1 MQKDSAKNLIQNALQ
16 NSFNKEQ
23 FVYLLKNIV
32 NRFDESKAFHAR
44 GYVKEKFNTTTKIV
58 KTYERIG
65 TYTDPEDKKIDLL
78 IVYLQREKSIE
89 SARTSLRNFAADYLK
104 QRGMKDAALVAFVS
118 PNGDDWRF
126 SLVKM
131 EYKFTPLDS
140 KTSNG
145 VKREIKVE
153 EEFTPARRYSFLV
166 GKNENSHTAQ
176 SRLLPLLLNDE
187 INPSLKDLED
197 AFSVEKVT
205 KEFFEKY
212 RDLFLRL
219 KESLDDI
226 VNKDPK
232 IKADFTDKNVCVTDF
247 AKKLL
252 GQIVFLYF
260 LQKKGWFGV
269 PRGKDWGEGD
279 KKFLRNLFEV
289 AQKENKNY
297 FNRFL
302 EPLFYEALRLER
314 PKDYYDQFNCR
325 IPFLNGGLF
334 DPINDYDWQ
343 DTDIEIPDEIFSN
356 NSKTKEGD
364 IGDGILDIFDRYNF
378 TVKEDEPLE
387 KEVAIDPEMLGKVFE
402 NLLEVKDRKSKG
414 TYYTPREIVHYM
426 CQESLAN
433 YLTTELN
440 CNTDIPVCSKKEID
454 ILIKYGETA
463 VEHDA
468 TYLEK
473 TAGNESY
480 KGRYDKAK
488 LPDSIRQ
495 HAKLIDEK
503 LASIRVCDPAV
514 GSGAFPVGMMNEI
527 IRTRNALTPYIE
539 SNIDIPVCDSDIH
552 ITHRNL
558 PHWTKDGS
566 IYWITFRLADSLPH
580 EKLDNWK
587 TERNQ
592 WVSKHP
598 EPWSE
603 LEWKEYNERFGD
615 RLEGWLDAGYG
626 CCVLSRPEVRKIFQE
641 CLLRFDEERLRI
653 HAAVIM
659 PNHIHLLLSPLKNH
673 SLSELL
679 KGIKG
684 ASARRIN
691 HLLGKTGTTFWMDE
705 SYDHIV
711 RSEAQYQHFLT
722 YITENP
728 VKAGL
733 SQNQYWLYQSVKSST
748 GISACVDLSSQTRM
762 SVPRSSGMSV
772 PRSSYHFKRH
782 AIQNCLYGVD
792 IDPGAVE
799 IAKLRLWL
807 SLVVDEEDIKQI
819 KPLPNLDYKIVC
831 GNSLLGV
838 EKNLFNA
845 DLFNELEELKPL
857 YFNETNASKKQEYKN
872 QIDELISQI
881 TNGHKDF
888 DFEVYFS
895 EVFHEKKGFDVVIAN
910 PPYVQIKQIPWHERK
925 VYEKRFRAAVGRFNI
940 FYFFLEIAG
949 KIARPIGV
957 SAFIVPDRLLLNTQ
971 CGELRKWLLQ
981 DQTILEID
989 SFKEGV
995 FDAVVDSV
1003 IIFYQNTKSSSDHI
1017 KVKDRVSLDSLKQNV
1032 ALKIPVT
1039 YFLESPTNQF
1049 DLSYDLA
1056 TASLLKKI
1064 KSVSVRLGDISDIK
1078 DGIIQ
1083 GKVADML
1090 FLDAPLDGSSKP
1102 LLFGED
1108 VTKYVIRFNN
1118 KWANYKPSE
1127 MMRLEVKR
1135 RGVGVRHGLWMR
1147 TPEIFERPKILTR
1160 QTADEIIASYDTQN
1174 YYYSNTLHGTTITD
1188 ANYDPLYVLALLNS
1202 RLMTWYYR
1210 STTAEEGKVF
1220 AQIKIALLRLLPIK
1234 KAAQDQWK
1242 PIINLVN
1249 EILAITKDPEGK
1261 PSASNGAGDDYLA
1274 SSAKQAKVREYEKQI
1289 DQMVYELYGLTKEEI
1304 KIVEGFGK
1312 ED

>member
-1 MQKDSAKNLIQNALQ
+1 
-16 NSFNKEQ
+16 
-23 FVYLLKNIV
+23 
-32 NRFDESKAFHAR
+32 
-44 GYVKEKFNTTTKIV
+44 
-58 KTYERIG
+58 
-65 TYTDPEDKKIDLL
+65 
-78 IVYLQREKSIE
+78 
-89 SARTSLRNFAADYLK
+89 
-104 QRGMKDAALVAFVS
+104 
-118 PNGDDWRF
+118 
-126 SLVKM
+126 
-131 EYKFTPLDS
+131 
-140 KTSNG
+140 
-145 VKREIKVE
+145 
-153 EEFTPARRYSFLV
+153 
-166 GKNENSHTAQ
+166 
-176 SRLLPLLLNDE
+176 
-187 INPSLKDLED
+187 
-197 AFSVEKVT
+197 
-205 KEFFEKY
+205 
-212 RDLFLRL
+212 
-219 KESLDDI
+219 
-226 VNKDPK
+226 
-232 IKADFTDKNVCVTDF
+232 
-247 AKKLL
+247 
-252 GQIVFLYF
+252 
-260 LQKKGWFGV
+260 
-269 PRGKDWGEGD
+269 
-279 KKFLRNLFEV
+279 
-289 AQKENKNY
+289 
-297 FNRFL
+297 
-302 EPLFYEALRLER
+302 LRLER

-440 CNTDIPVCSKKEID
+440 CNTDISVCSKKEID

-626 CCVLSRPEVRKIFQE
+626 CCVLSRPEVRKILQE

-748 GISACVDLSSQTRM
+748 GISACVDLSSQTR
-762 SVPRSSGMSV
+762 MSV

-910 PPYVQIKQIPWHERK
+910 PPYVKEY
-925 VYEKRFRAAVGRFNI
+925 VNRAAFDDLRGSPYYQGKMDLWYLFACKGIDTLKDKGILTFIAQNNWVTSYGASKMRNKVIQDTQILSLIDFGAFKIFEAGIQTMVMIFKRSTDAENYSFDYRRLLGNELKIDDVVGLLDRKTSPKSEYLTPKIQRDQFINNLLTFSASDIQSILEKTSEKSDFSLDPQKEVAQGIVCPQDYLNKAGQKILGEDFKIGEGIFTLSTRELKALQLSKTELQLIKPFYTTDELNRWKANPYNRKWIIYTDSSFKDKKKIESYPNIKKHLDRFKKVITSDNKP
-940 FYFFLEIAG
+940 YGLHRARDESFFKGEKIIAVR
-949 KIARPIGV
+949 KCARPTFTYVDFDSYVSATFYVIKTRRVNQKYLIGV
-957 SAFIVPDRLLLNTQ
+957 
-971 CGELRKWLLQ
+971 
-981 DQTILEID
+981 
-989 SFKEGV
+989 
-995 FDAVVDSV
+995 
-1003 IIFYQNTKSSSDHI
+1003 
-1017 KVKDRVSLDSLKQNV
+1017 
-1032 ALKIPVT
+1032 
-1039 YFLESPTNQF
+1039 
-1049 DLSYDLA
+1049 
-1056 TASLLKKI
+1056 
-1064 KSVSVRLGDISDIK
+1064 
-1078 DGIIQ
+1078 
-1083 GKVADML
+1083 
-1090 FLDAPLDGSSKP
+1090 
-1102 LLFGED
+1102 
-1108 VTKYVIRFNN
+1108 
-1118 KWANYKPSE
+1118 
-1127 MMRLEVKR
+1127 
-1135 RGVGVRHGLWMR
+1135 
-1147 TPEIFERPKILTR
+1147 
-1160 QTADEIIASYDTQN
+1160 
-1174 YYYSNTLHGTTITD
+1174 
-1188 ANYDPLYVLALLNS
+1188 LNS
-1202 RLMTWYYR
+1202 RLIEFWLR
-1210 STTAEEGKVF
+1210 RKGKMQGTNY
-1220 AQIKIALLRLLPIK
+1220 QIDKEP
-1234 KAAQDQWK
+1234 
-1242 PIINLVN
+1242 LVN
-1249 EILAITKDPEGK
+1249 LPLVEANKNTQEAIANVVDKILAITKSGTGIPACDLK
-1261 PSASNGAGDDYLA
+1261 TQTRMSVL
-1274 SSAKQAKVREYEKQI
+1274 QYEKQI
-1289 DQMVYELYGLTKEEI
+1289 DQMVYELYGLTPEEI